1 MDTTIERPGGTTFR
15 GRPVTLL
22 GRGVR
27 VGEQAPDF
35 TAVGPDM
42 EAVGLSWAPDTVRV
56 LCSVPSV
63 DTPVCDRQTRFL
75 GTEIAALPGAELL
88 TLSVDLPFA
97 QRRWC
102 GASGLEGI
110 VASDHRDL
118 SFGLAYGVAV
128 KELRLLSRA
137 LFVVDAGGTVRH
149 AQYVDASDGP
159 ADHEAVLKAV
169 RDCL

>member
-1 MDTTIERPGGTTFR
+1 MTETPGGTTFQ
-15 GRPVTLL
+15 GRPMTLRGTPVRAGDRAPGFTVVTP
-22 GRGVR
+22 G
-27 VGEQAPDF
+27 
-35 TAVGPDM
+35 M
-42 EAVGLSWAPDTVRV
+42 EPMGLSWAPGTVRV

-75 GTEIAALPGAELL
+75 GEELARLPGVELL
-88 TLSVDLPFA
+88 TVSVDLPFA

-110 VASDHRDL
+110 VASDHREL

-137 LFVVDAGGTVRH
+137 LFVVDAQDTVRY
-149 AQYVDASDGP
+149 AQYVPASDGP
-159 ADHEAVLKAV
+159 ADHEAVLEAV
-169 RDCL
+169 RGCL

>member
-1 MDTTIERPGGTTFR
+1 MNERPGGTTFQ
-15 GRPVTLL
+15 GRPMTLL
-22 GRGVR
+22 GETLN
-27 VGEQAPDF
+27 VGDRAPDF
-35 TAVGPDM
+35 TAVDPDM
-42 EAVGLSWAPDTVRV
+42 GTVGLSWAPETVRV

-63 DTPVCDRQTRFL
+63 DTPVCDRQTRVL
-75 GTEIAALPGAELL
+75 GSEIAALPGAELL

-110 VASDHRDL
+110 IASDHREL
-118 SFGLAYGVAV
+118 SFGRAYGVAV

-137 LFVVDAGGTVRH
+137 LFVVDAEDTVRH
-149 AQYVDASDGP
+149 VQYVAASDGP

>member
-1 MDTTIERPGGTTFR
+1 MRETAGATTFQ
-15 GRPVTLL
+15 GRPMTLL
-22 GRGVR
+22 GGPLR
-27 VGEQAPDF
+27 VGDPAPEFTAIAPDM
-35 TAVGPDM
+35 TP
-42 EAVGLSWAPDTVRV
+42 VGLSWAPGTVRV

-75 GTEIAALPGAELL
+75 GDALASLPGAELL

-102 GASGLEGI
+102 GAAGKEGI

-128 KELRLLSRA
+128 KELRLLCRA
-137 LFVVDAGGTVRH
+137 VFVVDAQDTVRYTH
-149 AQYVDASDGP
+149 YAPASDEP
-159 ADHEAVLKAV
+159 IDHEEVLAAVHG
-169 RDCL
+169 CL